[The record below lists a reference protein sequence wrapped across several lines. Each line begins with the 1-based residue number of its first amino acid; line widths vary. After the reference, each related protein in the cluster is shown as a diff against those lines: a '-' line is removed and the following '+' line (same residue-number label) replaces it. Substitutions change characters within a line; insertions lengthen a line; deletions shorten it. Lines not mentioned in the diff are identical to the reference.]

1 VWGIAE
7 GDWLADDPSV
17 WCRENEPGSSWLQD
31 APSVSVFLVQMLV
44 MSVALAGPHTA
55 NAAWLPEAD
64 AEVVLGSLRRL
75 DPPPWHWPGSLARW
89 YAGEDAVA
97 FTCPNIAPGE
107 DAGGR
112 PLSVWI
118 SAVSEEAIT
127 FIKPH
132 LSDAWDYYSPRDG

>member
-1 VWGIAE
+1 MPLALREFYEFAGTGKRAFVINDLLAPDEIWTDAGRVFYVEKQGVWVWGIAE

-64 AEVVLGSLRRL
+64 AEVVLAAS
-75 DPPPWHWPGSLARW
+75 
-89 YAGEDAVA
+89 AG
-97 FTCPNIAPGE
+97 
-107 DAGGR
+107 
-112 PLSVWI
+112 
-118 SAVSEEAIT
+118 
-127 FIKPH
+127 
-132 LSDAWDYYSPRDG
+132 